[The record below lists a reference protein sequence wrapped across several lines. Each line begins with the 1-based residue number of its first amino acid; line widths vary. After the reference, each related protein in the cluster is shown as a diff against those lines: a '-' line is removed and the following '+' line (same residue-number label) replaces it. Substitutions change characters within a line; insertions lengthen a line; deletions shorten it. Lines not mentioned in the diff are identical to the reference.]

1 MEDNNTTYEASQT
14 TVEHFKNRIFT
25 SFQSAPGTFCSI
37 DEIQDQKASLSGFG
51 IIEITQSMLS
61 EHSGLKL
68 EKQQVWGIYSVEMN
82 NYWIK
87 EYIMKLEKSFEANG
101 NRKYEMQLK

>member
-1 MEDNNTTYEASQT
+1 MEDLNNTTYEASQT

-51 IIEITQSMLS
+51 MIEITQSMLS
-61 EHSGLKL
+61 EHSELKL
-68 EKQQVWGIYSVEMN
+68 ENSNKFGEFTVWKWTTTGSKNISWN
-82 NYWIK
+82 
-87 EYIMKLEKSFEANG
+87 
-101 NRKYEMQLK
+101 